1 MKIVALER
9 MNIGDDV
16 DVSGFEQFGEF
27 VVYGLTTK
35 EQIEERA
42 QGAEVII
49 VNKLPI
55 NETTIANLP
64 DLKLV
69 VITATGTDNVDIN
82 YCASRGIQVRNVKGY
97 STAAVVQHTFAS
109 LFYVYEKLN
118 YYDNYV
124 KSGEYVNSPIFCNFD
139 EKFSEL
145 EGKTWGIVGLGNIGR
160 RVADV
165 AKAFGCRVIY
175 YSTSGRNSNADYE
188 RVELDEL
195 LSQSD
200 IISIHAPLT
209 PATNNLFNKDLFEKM
224 KNTAY
229 LVNMGRGPIVN
240 EVDLAYALDNGLIA
254 GAALD
259 VLCKEP
265 MTADNP
271 LLKIQDSRKL
281 LITPHSAW
289 ASVEARQR
297 LIDLDV
303 ENVKSYLEGG
313 DFNLVTPK

>member
-9 MNIGDDV
+9 MTVGEDV

-27 VVYGLTTK
+27 VVYELSTK

-42 QGAEVII
+42 QGAEAII
-49 VNKLPI
+49 INKLPI

-69 VITATGTDNVDIN
+69 LLTATGTDNVDVN

-109 LFYVYEKLN
+109 LFYIYEKLN

-124 KSGEYVNSPIFCNFD
+124 KSGEYIKSPFFCNFD
-139 EKFSEL
+139 ERFCEL

-160 RVADV
+160 KVADI
-165 AKAFGCRVIY
+165 AKAFGCKVIY

-195 LSQSD
+195 LAQSD

-209 PATNNLFNKDLFEKM
+209 PATQNLFNKDLFAKM
-224 KNTAY
+224 KKTAY

-240 EVDLAYALDNGLIA
+240 EADLADALINGQIA

-265 MTADNP
+265 MTEDNP
-271 LLKIQDSRKL
+271 LYKIKDSNKL
-281 LITPHSAW
+281 IITPHSAW